1 MKREFRGQR
10 HVNHGGQAVPVKFA
24 DRLHPVS
31 QAFVNS
37 QADGQAVLP
46 ENVISARFTDS

>member
-10 HVNHGGQAVPVKFA
+10 QVNHGGQAVPVKFA
-24 DRLHPVS
+24 DRLQPGS

-37 QADGQAVLP
+37 QADVQALG
-46 ENVISARFTDS
+46 AGRRM